1 MSKKKPRK
9 PFPVRI
15 DETTEGLLETLAQLE
30 EEKTGK
36 RSFSARIAY
45 RALLA
50 GLPIVRQ
57 EICDEFATNISG
69 KTTTEKLAIL
79 NMRIHEA
86 GIRALFP
93 NGLDLDTPMKI
104 DQFIAAEQAA

>member
-15 DETTEGLLETLAQLE
+15 DQAIESELEALAQLE

-57 EICDEFATNISG
+57 EICDEFATNFSG
-69 KTTTEKLAIL
+69 RTTAEKLAIVSK
-79 NMRIHEA
+79 RIHEA
-86 GIRALFP
+86 GIKVLFP
-93 NGLDLDTPMKI
+93 NGLDLDPIKI